1 MARLPKIITRTL
13 SFRLSLRVII
23 ALATLLMAALLI
35 MFVYSRKAVKEEALL
50 DAEQTLESTVE
61 RIDNILL
68 GVEQAAGNVYWK
80 MIPHLNQPEQLE
92 KYTSKLVEGNPYIT
106 NCKIIW
112 NTDTTEAS
120 GWIDPQTH
128 SDAITTFSLP
138 IFNGPQ
144 KVGTMSIDVSL
155 AVVSKILLET
165 KPSPN
170 AFCTLLRKNGS
181 IIIHPDSS
189 VLNQNILVLSK
200 EDDYSMTETAEAM
213 LNGERGYKK
222 VILDGEDYYV
232 FYKPF
237 ERADV
242 PGRAMADLGWSAA
255 VILPENDI
263 FGDYIQLHYIVLVIA
278 ICGLL
283 LLLFSCYIFIH
294 SQLVPLRQLEKSA
307 QRIAGGFYDEH
318 IPDSRKQDEVGR
330 LHRHFQEMQQSLAT
344 RMGEMQQLSATL
356 KERGDEL
363 QATYEQA
370 EAADKMKT
378 NFLYNMSDQMMSP
391 VGGIFKGVKAIRDH
405 SQELTEEETNRLVN
419 EIHKRGEKVTA
430 LLNQLITDS
439 ERIMK

>member
-1 MARLPKIITRTL
+1 MA
-13 SFRLSLRVII
+13 
-23 ALATLLMAALLI
+23 
-35 MFVYSRKAVKEEALL
+35 
-50 DAEQTLESTVE
+50 
-61 RIDNILL
+61 
-68 GVEQAAGNVYWK
+68 
-80 MIPHLNQPEQLE
+80 
-92 KYTSKLVEGNPYIT
+92 
-106 NCKIIW
+106 
-112 NTDTTEAS
+112 
-120 GWIDPQTH
+120 
-128 SDAITTFSLP
+128 
-138 IFNGPQ
+138 
-144 KVGTMSIDVSL
+144 IDVSL
-155 AVVSKILLET
+155 ALVSKILLET